1 LLDPQVKSG
10 IVTQYQT
17 HKSDTGSTEVQV
29 AILTERIKQL
39 TRHMAANGHDF
50 HSKRSLL
57 KLVGQ
62 RRRLLAYLNRTD
74 VEAYKKLIKGLGL
87 RK

>member
-1 LLDPQVKSG
+1 MLDPQVKTG
-10 IVTQYQT
+10 LVKQYQT
-17 HKSDTGSTEVQV
+17 HEGDTGSTEVQV
-29 AILTERIKQL
+29 AVLTERIKQL
-39 TRHMAANGHDF
+39 TRHMTANGHDF

-74 VEAYKKLIKGLGL
+74 VEAYRKLIKGLGL